1 MVVHFVGSKS
11 RIQQE
16 LPYYRAI
23 LSSIRKMGHEV
34 AHDWVEEASTLDE
47 ASQLKQEAQI
57 WGQIDKSNQSAIA
70 KADVII
76 VEGTSRSFFSGYQ
89 TAQAMLEKKPIL
101 ILTRDKSAVAVSGL
115 STPTGFVKS
124 VVYNLDTL
132 EEILADFLKEN
143 TIHTRDLRFNFY
155 LDRATYTYLRWMAAK
170 TGKTKAEIIR
180 SMLKREMNKTDE

>member
-11 RIQQE
+11 CIQQE

-23 LSSIRKMGHEV
+23 MFAVKKLGHEV
-34 AHDWVEEASTLDE
+34 ARDWVEEINALAETGKLKHE
-47 ASQLKQEAQI
+47 AET
-57 WGQIDKSNQSAIA
+57 WREVDKNNAAAIA

-76 VEGTSRSFFSGYQ
+76 VEGTAKTFFSGYQ
-89 TAQAMLEKKPIL
+89 TAQAMSQKKPIL
-101 ILTRDKSAVAVSGL
+101 ILTRDKSAIAISGL

-124 VVYNLDTL
+124 VVYDLGTL

-155 LDRATYTYLRWMAAK
+155 LDRATYTYLRRMSAK

-180 SMLKREMNKTDE
+180 SMLKREMNETDE